1 MFHADGPLRAVLD
14 RGMATAF
21 GAAGWAPPM
30 ALSALGVVHGVRGAP
45 RDPRAAILAVGA
57 AAWLATR
64 GWGPEQEGDC
74 LRRQL

>member
-1 MFHADGPLRAVLD
+1 
-14 RGMATAF
+14 MATAF

-45 RDPRAAILAVGA
+45 RDPRAVAMAVGA

-64 GWGPEQEGDC
+64 GWGPEQENDH